1 MTHSDSRGVGSVVRI
16 GWAPVMV
23 ASLLA
28 LYGRPALA
36 AEAEGSEGAGSR
48 QVVIAPAY
56 KKGGLE
62 RCLWGSDY
70 RALWAATIAVEVL
83 DLKTFAGGLKP
94 LFRVGGQETK
104 GLAMK
109 GGDGRDYTFRG
120 IDKDPTQILPEDLRD
135 TWARSIVQDQIA
147 AQHPAAPFIADELG
161 AAAGI
166 LRTPQRL
173 MVMPDD
179 PALGEFRKDFA
190 GLVGQ
195 VYEFPGAKSDKNP
208 GFQGATEL
216 LKHDAFYKRMEA
228 DPKDRPDA
236 RAFLKAR
243 LFDILIGDWDRHRD
257 QFRWAK
263 LPGQP
268 LWQPIPDDRDQAF
281 SRYEGLVLTLPV
293 ERERDLGIA
302 GHVPRYDGP
311 HLERPGAG
319 PRAAGR
325 AGAPRLQ
332 GGRLRAPG
340 RDHGRGDRAGRPPD
354 AVRILQG
361 GRRAPDPRPE
371 GATRPTGRGRRRL
384 LCAPRGQGQGVPDR
398 RPGVRRGQAPLRR
411 RHPGHGLAP
420 GRGRKAD
427 RGALLPPDPAP
438 GGDPG
443 GSGVPAGG
451 ERPRGDPRG
460 VGWDPPARDRRTRA

>member
-1 MTHSDSRGVGSVVRI
+1 MTHRNSRGVGLVVRT

-62 RCLWGSDY
+62 RCPWGADY
-70 RALWAATIAVEVL
+70 RALWAAPIAVEVL

-109 GGDGRDYTFRG
+109 GADGRDYTFRG

-147 AQHPAAPFIADELG
+147 AQHPAAPFIADELM

-257 QFRWAK
+257 QWRWARFAEGG
-263 LPGQP
+263 P
-268 LWQPIPDDRDQAF
+268 WVPIPDDRDQAF
-281 SRYEGLVLTLPV
+281 ARYEGLVLGLSRARVPFLQVYGKSYPSMKGLTWNGREQDRQLLAGM
-293 ERERDLGIA
+293 ERPAYAEVAAELKSEITDDVIARAARRMPPEYFAIDGARLIRDLT
-302 GHVPRYDGP
+302 
-311 HLERPGAG
+311 
-319 PRAAGR
+319 
-325 AGAPRLQ
+325 
-332 GGRLRAPG
+332 
-340 RDHGRGDRAGRPPD
+340 
-354 AVRILQG
+354 
-361 GRRAPDPRPE
+361 GRRNRLPE
-371 GATRPTGRGRRRL
+371 A
-384 LCAPRGQGQGVPDR
+384 A
-398 RPGVRRGQAPLRR
+398 
-411 RHPGHGLAP
+411 
-420 GRGRKAD
+420 
-427 RGALLPPDPAP
+427 
-438 GGDPG
+438 
-443 GSGVPAGG
+443 
-451 ERPRGDPRG
+451 
-460 VGWDPPARDRRTRA
+460 